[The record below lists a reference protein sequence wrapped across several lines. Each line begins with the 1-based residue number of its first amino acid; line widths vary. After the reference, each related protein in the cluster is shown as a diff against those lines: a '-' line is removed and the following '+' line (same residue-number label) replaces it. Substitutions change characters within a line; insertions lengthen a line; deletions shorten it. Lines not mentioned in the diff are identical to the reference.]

1 MNILGIETSCD
12 ECSVAVVA
20 DGRSILSNIVASQ
33 VERHAP
39 WNGVVPEI
47 ASRLHVEWID
57 LVTSR
62 ALGASGLSLEAG
74 IDGIAVTYRPG
85 LIGSLLVGLSY
96 AKGLAWAA
104 GKPWMGVDHIMAHL
118 YTAHLE
124 NEIAYPYLGLIVS
137 GGHTILC
144 KAESPDEVSV
154 LGATID
160 DACGEAFDKVA
171 KHYEMGYPGG
181 VKLDA
186 LAENGDSGAFNFP
199 RPRLGARRYDFSYS
213 GLKTAAINQLEK
225 FRARGAKASLANI
238 AASFREAAID
248 MLVSRLE
255 LAAEDTGINRVV
267 FGGGV
272 SANRYLRRIVGEN
285 PSLKVYFPSPALCV
299 DNGAMIAGLG
309 YHLLLEGKRSSLGL
323 NAQARVSKFRCPY
336 P

>member
-20 DGRSILSNIVASQ
+20 NGRTILSNIVASQ

-57 LVTSR
+57 EVTSR
-62 ALGASGLSLEAG
+62 ALSASGLTLKGG
-74 IDGIAVTYRPG
+74 ISGIAVTYRPG

-96 AKGLAWAA
+96 AKGLAWTA
-104 GKPWMGVDHIMAHL
+104 GKPWVGVDHVMAHL
-118 YTAHLE
+118 YTAQLE
-124 NEIAYPYLGLIVS
+124 NEIAYPHLGLIAS
-137 GGHTILC
+137 GGHTVLC
-144 KAESPDEVSV
+144 RVESPYEVSI

-186 LAENGDSGAFNFP
+186 LAEDGDFAAFNFP
-199 RPRLGARRYDFSYS
+199 RPRAGARRYDFSYS

-225 FRARGAKASLANI
+225 FCARKGKTSLADI
-238 AASFREAAID
+238 AASFRKAAID
-248 MLVSRLE
+248 MLVGRLK
-255 LAAEDTGINRVV
+255 LAAKDTGISRVV

-272 SANRYLRRIVGEN
+272 SANRYLRRIIDKDSSLEAYF
-285 PSLKVYFPSPALCV
+285 PSLKLCV

-309 YHLLLEGKRSSLGL
+309 YQLLIKGERSSLEL
-323 NAQARVSKFRCPY
+323 NAQARVSEFRCPY
-336 P
+336 